1 LGAPI
6 RIRARSKDGVTEV
19 LILMPHPMETG
30 MRADAGGRLVP
41 PHFIT
46 DVRVALGER
55 LLLEAKLSIAV
66 STNPLLSFRFRG
78 GSVGDRITATWVD
91 NAGDQRTDEAFIS

>member
-41 PHFIT
+41 AHFIT

-66 STNPLLSFRFRG
+66 STNPLISFRFRG
-78 GSVGDRITATWVD
+78 GSVGDRIIATWVD
-91 NAGDQRTDEAFIS
+91 NADDQRTDEAFIS